1 MPALVSKLSFT
12 FNVLYV
18 FNDNFYYYA
27 IATDLFNVVNSNCLQ
42 LVKLLKKVY
51 LSNLSNAMSYCVNL
65 KIFAM
70 VTNLF

>member
-1 MPALVSKLSFT
+1 MLALMSKLSFI

-18 FNDNFYYYA
+18 FNDNFCYYVIA
-27 IATDLFNVVNSNCLQ
+27 IDLFNVVNGNCLQ
-42 LVKLLKKVY
+42 LVKLLKKFY
-51 LSNLSNAMSYCVNL
+51 LSNLSNTMCYCVNL

>member
-1 MPALVSKLSFT
+1 MPALMSKLSYI

-18 FNDNFYYYA
+18 FNDNFCYYA
-27 IATDLFNVVNSNCLQ
+27 IVIDLFNVVNGNCLQ
-42 LVKLLKKVY
+42 LVKLLKKFY
-51 LSNLSNAMSYCVNL
+51 LSNLSNTMSYCVNL